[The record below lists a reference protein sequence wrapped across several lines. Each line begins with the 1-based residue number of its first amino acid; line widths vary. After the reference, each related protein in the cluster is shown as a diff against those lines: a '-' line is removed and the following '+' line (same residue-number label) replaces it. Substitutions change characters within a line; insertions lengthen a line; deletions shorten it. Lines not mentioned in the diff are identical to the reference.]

1 MTVTFVMAVRYVNRH
16 AKPLQLLRQINFMK
30 RKTDVKSILLAGVGG
45 QGILRASDILC
56 LVMMEAGLDVK
67 KSEVHGMAQRGGCV
81 TSHVRFGE
89 KVYSPIAKKGDVD
102 ILLSFEKLE
111 TLRYLDFMKSGGS
124 IIINEK
130 EIYPPSVNLGNADYP
145 DNTIDTVKTI
155 FKSVKVVNATTI
167 AMKAGD
173 IRTENTALLGVLSSC
188 LQPDVLLWENVI
200 RNSFPKKTIDANLTA
215 FNIGRTA

>member
-1 MTVTFVMAVRYVNRH
+1 
-16 AKPLQLLRQINFMK
+16 MK
-30 RKTDVKSILLAGVGG
+30 RKTDIKSILLAGVGG